1 VRLRVRTLSKVVAIP
16 SAAVQFGSRG
26 TYVFLVNEKNE
37 ATVRDIVLG
46 AAEALWQAVTKGLEA
61 GDRVVI
67 EGVDRLRE
75 GRPVLMV
82 EKDGQ
87 NPPPPSAN
95 GGGMG
100 KGGPGAKGPKGGGK
114 KARRSK
120 R

>member
-1 VRLRVRTLSKVVAIP
+1 
-16 SAAVQFGSRG
+16 
-26 TYVFLVNEKNE
+26 
-37 ATVRDIVLG
+37 VLG
-46 AAEALWQAVTKGLEA
+46 AAEAPWQAVTKGLEA

-87 NPPPPSAN
+87 SPPPPSAN
-95 GGGMG
+95 AGAMG

-114 KARRSK
+114 EGAKK
-120 R
+120 